1 MRTTLNIDD
10 DVLTAVK
17 EIARR
22 DAKSAGA
29 AASELLRKGLARP
42 DQRPEPGAALEV
54 AEPAAEIEGMPRG
67 LEAPLG
73 FRPFPNRGGMVTD
86 ALVDRLRDET
96 GT

>member
-10 DVLTAVK
+10 DVLVAVK

-22 DAKSAGA
+22 DSKSAGA
-29 AASELLRKGLARP
+29 AASELLREALARP
-42 DQRPEPGAALEV
+42 DPGAALEV
-54 AEPAAEIEGMPRG
+54 AEPAPAIEGMPRG
-67 LEAPLG
+67 LGAPLG
-73 FRPFPNRGGMVTD
+73 FRPFPDRGGLVTD

>member
-10 DVLTAVK
+10 DLALAVK

-22 DAKSAGA
+22 DSKSAGA
-29 AASELLRKGLARP
+29 VVSDLLRDSLT
-42 DQRPEPGAALEV
+42 GAAPGPAMEV
-54 AEPAAEIEGMPRG
+54 AEPAPPIEGMPGGRAG
-67 LEAPLG
+67 PLG
-73 FRPFPNRGGMVTD
+73 FRPFPNRGGVVTN

>member
-29 AASELLRKGLARP
+29 AASELLRKGLA
-42 DQRPEPGAALEV
+42 RPEPGAALEV

>member
-10 DVLTAVK
+10 DVLAAVK

-22 DAKSAGA
+22 DSKSAGA
-29 AASELLRKGLARP
+29 AASELLRRGLARP
-42 DQRPEPGAALEV
+42 DAGAAPEV
-54 AEPAAEIEGMPRG
+54 AEPAPEIEGMPRG

-73 FRPFPNRGGMVTD
+73 FRPFPGRGGMVTD
-86 ALVDRLRDET
+86 ALVNRLRDET